1 MTTQRTLA
9 LLGLAALLAGA
20 PLPAL
25 ADPTPPAAATDR
37 ARAHFQRAV
46 DLYTERNYAAALV
59 EFRRANAAAPNYR
72 LLFNIGQTCH
82 ELSDYVCAIESY
94 QDYLAKGGTEVAE
107 TRVAEV
113 TDSIKKLKARVA
125 TLLITANVE
134 GAEIQVDDHPAGT
147 TPLQKPMLVSA
158 GRRKITGSKQ
168 GLTPVLKVLDLA
180 GGDAVTVPLAF
191 EVTPPRVDTP
201 PPPPPPAAGIPTGIW
216 VGVGVT
222 GALTAGAIIT
232 GILAARR
239 HGDYERLLDSYP
251 VKKSAIDD
259 AAASTQRLSVTSD
272 VMLGS
277 AVVAGAVTLIVG
289 LTRKEPTRAPVSV
302 AVGPASLA
310 IHGRF

>member
-25 ADPTPPAAATDR
+25 AEPASPASATDR

-94 QDYLAKGGTEVAE
+94 QEYLAKGGTEVAE

-113 TDSIKKLKARVA
+113 TDSIKKLKTRVA

-191 EVTPPRVDTP
+191 EVSPPRVDTP
-201 PPPPPPAAGIPTGIW
+201 PPPPPAAGLPMGIW

-232 GILAARR
+232 GILAARG

-259 AAASTQRLSVTSD
+259 AAGRTQRLSVTSD

-289 LTRKEPTRAPVSV
+289 LTRKEPSRAPVSV